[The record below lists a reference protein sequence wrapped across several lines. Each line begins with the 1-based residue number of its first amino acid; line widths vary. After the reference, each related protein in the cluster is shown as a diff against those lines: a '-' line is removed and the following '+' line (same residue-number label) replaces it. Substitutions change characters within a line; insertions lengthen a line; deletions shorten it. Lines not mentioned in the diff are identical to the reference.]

1 MERVSFGSE
10 DIGNKLSEMDDREI
24 DNLAFGAINLD
35 ANGKILSYN
44 KAEGEITGRNPQD
57 VIGKNF
63 FTEVA
68 PCTNSDEFFGKFKEG
83 VNSGNLSTMFE
94 YTFDYQMKPTKVK
107 VHMKKS
113 LNDDS
118 YWVFVKRV

>member
-1 MERVSFGSE
+1 MERVNFGAD
-10 DIGNKLSEMDDREI
+10 DIGNKLSEMSDKDI

-44 KAEGEITGRNPQD
+44 KAEGEITGRKPEE

-68 PCTNSDEFFGKFKEG
+68 PCTKTDEFFGKFQDG
-83 VNSGNLSTMFE
+83 VKSGNLSTMFE
-94 YTFDYQMKPTKVK
+94 YTFDYQMQPTKVK

>member
-1 MERVSFGSE
+1 MERVNFGSE
-10 DIGNKLSEMDDREI
+10 DIGNKLSEMSDRDI
-24 DNLAFGAINLD
+24 DKLAFGAINLD

-44 KAEGEITGRNPQD
+44 KAEGEITGRKPEE

-68 PCTNSDEFFGKFKEG
+68 PCTKTDEFFGKFQEG
-83 VNSGNLSTMFE
+83 VKSGNLSTMFE

-113 LNDDS
+113 LDGDS

>member
-1 MERVSFGSE
+1 MERVNFGSD
-10 DIGNKLSEMDDREI
+10 DIGNKLANMSDKDI

-44 KAEGEITGRNPQD
+44 KAEGEITGRNPNE

-63 FTEVA
+63 FTDVA
-68 PCTNSDEFFGKFKEG
+68 PCTKTDEFFGKFTEG
-83 VNSGNLSTMFE
+83 VRSGNLSSMFE